1 MLQPD
6 GDGALSVEDA
16 RAWAGERGIPFL
28 EGAEVIAALH
38 GQSQKQDSSA

>member
-16 RAWAGERGIPFL
+16 REYASKRGIPMITGDEIL
-28 EGAEVIAALH
+28 EALEI
-38 GQSQKQDSSA
+38 GE